1 MRLFASLEPSPEAL
15 AHLRRAVD
23 AVRGPAEIRSGLRW
37 TDPEQ
42 WHVTLAFYG
51 EVPDGA
57 WPGLAEAL
65 AERIA
70 PLHAP
75 RLLLRGAGSFAG
87 RNLWVG
93 AAGETAADA
102 RALADILEAATAAG
116 VDVGLPPDPRPRNR
130 AHLTLARLSARSGPG
145 GPGGSRRG
153 ERGAGDVRRA
163 DRRRPDAAPDVDGCV
178 RALSVYAGPVW
189 RADSVLLVRSRLGEG
204 RGGGPLH
211 EVIASLTPR
220 G

>member
-15 AHLRRAVD
+15 AHLRRAVE

-75 RLLLRGAGSFAG
+75 RILLRGAGSFAG

-93 AAGETAADA
+93 VAGESAADA
-102 RALADILEAATAAG
+102 RALAEIVDGAAAAG
-116 VDVGLPPDPRPRNR
+116 VDIGLSPDPRPRNR
-130 AHLTLARLSARSGPG
+130 AHLTLARLSSRG

-153 ERGAGDVRRA
+153 ERGAGDTRRA
-163 DRRRPDAAPDVDGCV
+163 DRRRPDTGPDLDACV
-178 RALSVYAGPVW
+178 RALSVYAGPAW
-189 RADSVLLVRSRLGEG
+189 RADSVLLVRSSLGEG
-204 RGGGPLH
+204 RSGGPLH